1 MFTKVVM
8 YILDLKPSYL
18 NLLQIGGLIGGSV
31 AALLI
36 SRLNPWMLFAVA
48 IGVSGVMQVIIPLC
62 TNLVALGVV
71 MTVGTAFA
79 ILYDSGNKLYFKCFY
94 F

>member
-1 MFTKVVM
+1 MS
-8 YILDLKPSYL
+8 SYL

-36 SRLNPWMLFAVA
+36 SRLNPWMLFAAA